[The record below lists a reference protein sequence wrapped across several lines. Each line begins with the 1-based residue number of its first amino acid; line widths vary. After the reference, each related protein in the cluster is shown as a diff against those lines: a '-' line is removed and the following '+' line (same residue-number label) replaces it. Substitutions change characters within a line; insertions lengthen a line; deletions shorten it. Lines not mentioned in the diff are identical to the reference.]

1 MVDDAGS
8 TASAGEAIPAA
19 EEPLA
24 APAVPAAPAVL
35 GAPAA
40 PACPWCSE
48 PLPSIDA
55 ADCPS
60 CGARLV
66 GDESVDIPGVTT
78 IDPGLRG
85 AAAAPRKVKRTFG
98 SLLVG
103 DDNEVP
109 PPSEAEM
116 PALAPPDLEVRR
128 EMLRLELEARLRGL
142 RAEVQAIESEER
154 ADAKDGADVKDRADA
169 ESRPDAAPAPP
180 GPEGA
185 VEGAD
190 AGVPPPPEEPGGA
203 AAG

>member
-8 TASAGEAIPAA
+8 TVSAGEAIPAA
-19 EEPLA
+19 EAQIPAAEA
-24 APAVPAAPAVL
+24 APAVPV
-35 GAPAA
+35 
-40 PACPWCSE
+40 CPWCSG

-55 ADCPS
+55 AACPS

-66 GDESVDIPGVTT
+66 GDEGADIPGVTT
-78 IDPGLRG
+78 VDPGLR
-85 AAAAPRKVKRTFG
+85 AVAAAPRKVKRTFG

-128 EMLRLELEARLRGL
+128 EMLRLELEARLREL
-142 RAEVQAIESEER
+142 RAEVQAIEAE
-154 ADAKDGADVKDRADA
+154 DRA
-169 ESRPDAAPAPP
+169 EAAPPPP

-185 VEGAD
+185 AEGVD
-190 AGVPPPPEEPGGA
+190 AGVAPPPEEPGGA
-203 AAG
+203 AEG